1 VTNTPDVRNATLP
14 EEPVICSCANQ
25 ACEKPLTL
33 EDIYGECRYCEEDG
47 RGRAGFCSR
56 ECQEA
61 EYARHGESDRW
72 ERGSLAWR
80 EESEYAA
87 ASREEEVRDAV

>member
-1 VTNTPDVRNATLP
+1 VNTPDVRNAAAC
-14 EEPVICSCANQ
+14 EEPPVICSCANQ
-25 ACEKPLTL
+25 ACEKPIT
-33 EDIYGECRYCEEDG
+33 DPDDVYGECRSCREDG

-61 EYARHGESDRW
+61 EYARHEESDRF

-80 EESEYAA
+80 EEAEYAA
-87 ASREEEVRDAV
+87 ECREEEVR